1 MQLCI
6 SAVQYFCDL
15 THCKEDE
22 VTNCKCL
29 FNIYVAD
36 VLGLTMDVKFEIRIK
51 TTRGNFIRDTFAY
64 NDVAISLV

>member
-1 MQLCI
+1 MWLYIFAIEYSCN
-6 SAVQYFCDL
+6 L

-22 VTNCKCL
+22 VTNCRCL

-51 TTRGNFIRDTFAY
+51 TTRGNFINATF
-64 NDVAISLV
+64 V

>member
-1 MQLCI
+1 MWLYIFSTQC
-6 SAVQYFCDL
+6 FRDL
-15 THCKEDE
+15 THCKEDD

-51 TTRGNFIRDTFAY
+51 TTRGNFINDTF
-64 NDVAISLV
+64 V